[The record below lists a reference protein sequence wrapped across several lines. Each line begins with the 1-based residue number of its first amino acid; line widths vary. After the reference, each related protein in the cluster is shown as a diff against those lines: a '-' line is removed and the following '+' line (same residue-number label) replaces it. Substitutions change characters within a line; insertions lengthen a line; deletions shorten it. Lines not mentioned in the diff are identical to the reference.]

1 MNKSKKLTLLAMFAA
16 LSYVIMIVG
25 RFPISTVEFL
35 KYDPKDMVIVIC
47 GFTSGPL
54 AAFIVAAVV
63 SVLEML
69 TVSTTGPIGLVMN
82 VISTSAFACS
92 AAYIYKKNHTLTG
105 AVSGLACGVIS
116 MTLVMLAWN
125 YLITP
130 LYMGMPREELAK
142 MLLPVFLPFNLLK
155 GLINAAITL
164 IVYKPIS
171 RAVRRFEPANDGN
184 NHPKGKLN
192 AAVTILSAVLLVTCI
207 LVILAMKG
215 LI

>member
-1 MNKSKKLTLLAMFAA
+1 MNKNRKLTLLAMFAA

-105 AVSGLACGVIS
+105 AVSGLA
-116 MTLVMLAWN
+116 
-125 YLITP
+125 
-130 LYMGMPREELAK
+130 
-142 MLLPVFLPFNLLK
+142 
-155 GLINAAITL
+155 AAL
-164 IVYKPIS
+164 
-171 RAVRRFEPANDGN
+171 FQ
-184 NHPKGKLN
+184 
-192 AAVTILSAVLLVTCI
+192 
-207 LVILAMKG
+207 
-215 LI
+215 